1 MPYRAGGP
9 KGGGSAPRVTLDA
22 LAQSLLEGSS
32 RGIAGKKLD
41 HSEPSQHSIVLREY
55 SSMYETLLT
64 CRS

>member
-41 HSEPSQHSIVLREY
+41 HSEPSQHSIVLY
-55 SSMYETLLT
+55 KQYV
-64 CRS
+64 